1 MCLRP
6 MFRET
11 RRQQPSLAGLKPGS
25 ARTMMELLTPCSSGR
40 GGSACRAWVGSV
52 APILS
57 PGDQEAFIK
66 GKGIHLLIS
75 ARNPGKKMNKR

>member
-1 MCLRP
+1 MYVSGSCLGRP
-6 MFRET
+6 AAAVSGRAET
-11 RRQQPSLAGLKPGS
+11 WASRDV
-25 ARTMMELLTPCSSGR
+25 MELLTPSSSGR
-40 GGSACRAWVGSV
+40 GGPACRAWVGSV

-75 ARNPGKKMNKR
+75 ARIPGKK

>member
-1 MCLRP
+1 MRVSGPCLGRP
-6 MFRET
+6 AAAAVSGRVET
-11 RRQQPSLAGLKPGS
+11 WASEDV
-25 ARTMMELLTPCSSGR
+25 MELLTPCSPGR
-40 GGSACRAWVGSV
+40 GGSACRAWVGPV

-75 ARNPGKKMNKR
+75 ARISGEK